1 MEHIVTAGLRPDLLG
16 HLHPRRFKRSSLA
29 LMLGALVLFG
39 LAFRVAGIGGEGF
52 SEDELNKL
60 QAVEDYRAHGL
71 TSANGE
77 HPMLMKALL
86 TLSLASADFWNS
98 LAPASTHPDSLRVSP
113 EAALRFP
120 SALFG
125 AFTAVLIYLVVAE
138 LFGAEVALVA
148 AALWA
153 FDPTAI
159 GLNRIAKEDTFF
171 LFFFALA
178 SVFWLRSQRVAEGG
192 SGRSPDPFYWA
203 TGAAFGAMVAS
214 KYMPHFIAVCVS
226 YNFVFQGLPHRRWRI
241 GRPRY
246 LRLLVCMGVVF
257 LICNPAILLPE
268 TWRQMSAFASYKL
281 IGHDS
286 YEFMGRLYSHK
297 LTDWLRG
304 VPWYFYPFFTL
315 VKLPVLTVVAFA
327 VGLPQLFRR
336 KTGDGRYFILFWLFY
351 WGIAF
356 MFAGGKFTRY
366 YTTVLPCVL
375 VAAALGIEYAGN
387 LFARRLAPIFGGA
400 TTSFGISAYT
410 RIALIALVL
419 LASAVASAK
428 VAPHYRLYVNLFGGG
443 AARAGD
449 YFPHDEFYDA
459 PVRDAMN
466 EIARRARPGARVA
479 SETPGLAN
487 YYARRAGRDDV
498 ECVSLSDPAALAK
511 LQAGDFIVAARGRRY
526 HSNESLLSAL
536 ERSAAPAFSVSLGE
550 TKAIDVYTLDDS
562 TLRLISGVTR

>member
-1 MEHIVTAGLRPDLLG
+1 M
-16 HLHPRRFKRSSLA
+16 
-29 LMLGALVLFG
+29 
-39 LAFRVAGIGGEGF
+39 GE
-52 SEDELNKL
+52 
-60 QAVEDYRAHGL
+60 
-71 TSANGE
+71 
-77 HPMLMKALL
+77 
-86 TLSLASADFWNS
+86 
-98 LAPASTHPDSLRVSP
+98 
-113 EAALRFP
+113 
-120 SALFG
+120 
-125 AFTAVLIYLVVAE
+125 
-138 LFGAEVALVA
+138 
-148 AALWA
+148 
-153 FDPTAI
+153 
-159 GLNRIAKEDTFF
+159 
-171 LFFFALA
+171 
-178 SVFWLRSQRVAEGG
+178 
-192 SGRSPDPFYWA
+192 
-203 TGAAFGAMVAS
+203 
-214 KYMPHFIAVCVS
+214 
-226 YNFVFQGLPHRRWRI
+226 
-241 GRPRY
+241 
-246 LRLLVCMGVVF
+246 
-257 LICNPAILLPE
+257 
-268 TWRQMSAFASYKL
+268 FASYRL

-297 LTDWLRG
+297 MTDWLRG

-315 VKLPVLTVVAFA
+315 VKLPVLTVLAFA

-375 VAAALGIEYAGN
+375 VAAALGIEHVGN
-387 LFARRLAPIFGGA
+387 FVVRRLAPA
-400 TTSFGISAYT
+400 SFGSSAYM

-459 PVRDAMN
+459 PVRDALN
-466 EIARRARPGARVA
+466 EIARRARPGALVA
-479 SETPGLAN
+479 SETPGLAK
-487 YYARRAGRDDV
+487 YYSRRAGREDV
-498 ECVSLSDPAALAK
+498 ECVSLSDPAALAR

-550 TKAIDVYTLDDS
+550 TKAIDVYTLDDA